1 MLWDVSI
8 QKTYKSKQNQFEMD
22 VRFQSNA
29 QRLVLFGPSGAGK
42 TQLLKMLTGLTT
54 PDQGHIRFNH
64 IDLFNSSQ
72 GICKTPQE
80 RALAYVFQA
89 YALFPHLTV
98 MQNIAFSLSKSWFNP
113 AQHFSHPDV
122 DNWLDKFELRSLA
135 HQYPHQLSGGQSQ
148 RVALA
153 RALVMQPQAILLDEP
168 FSALDEN
175 LRQSLREELSQVQRQ
190 MNIPMI
196 LISHNPDDVKSF
208 GDEIIDIS
216 QGRVHHT
223 SHETLTISSAH

>member
-1 MLWDVSI
+1 MLWDVSL
-8 QKTYKSKQNQFEMD
+8 QKSYQNKQHQFRLD
-22 VRFQSNA
+22 VRFQSDA
-29 QRLVLFGPSGAGK
+29 KRLVLFGPSGAGK
-42 TQLLKMLTGLTT
+42 TQVLKMLSGLTT
-54 PDQGHIRFNH
+54 PDQGHFSFNH
-64 IDLFNSSQ
+64 SELLNSSK

-98 MQNIAFSLSKSWFNP
+98 MQNIAFSIHKSWLNP
-113 AQHFSHPDV
+113 GRQFSHPDV
-122 DNWLDKFELRSLA
+122 DKWLDKFELRGLA

-153 RALVMQPQAILLDEP
+153 RALVMRPQAVLLDEP

-175 LRQSLREELSQVQRQ
+175 LRHNLRQELLQLQDQ
-190 MNIPMI
+190 LEIPMV

-208 GDEIIDIS
+208 AQEIIEIS
-216 QGRVHHT
+216 QGHVVSPRP
-223 SHETLTISSAH
+223 